1 MRLHWLIVSCI
12 NKHCSKIH
20 HTVLV
25 TSKPGDT
32 MDRLLSP
39 AIAATGLVAGL
50 LLATGY
56 RADAVTP
63 LLLALA
69 TAAAVRIYRHRF
81 GQRH

>member
-1 MRLHWLIVSCI
+1 
-12 NKHCSKIH
+12 
-20 HTVLV
+20 
-25 TSKPGDT
+25 

-81 GQRH
+81 GQRHWPGGVTAHTSDTAITIEARGGRNRD